1 MPATVNSTVIVLI
14 PKVKNLQNIT
24 QYRPIS
30 LCNIIYKICSKV
42 LANRLREILDEIIAE
57 EQSVFIPGRLITDNV
72 LVAYECIHS
81 MRRKRGKQ
89 GWCAVKIDMIKAYDR
104 VEWEYLEGI
113 MRQLGFHDRWIS
125 LVMSCVTTVSFQVKV
140 NGELLPVFSP
150 TRGFRLGDPISMYLF
165 LLCGEGLSCMLKKL

>member
-24 QYRPIS
+24 QYRTIS
-30 LCNIIYKICSKV
+30 LCNVIYKICSKV

-57 EQSVFIPGRLITDNV
+57 EQSAFVPGRLITDNV

-89 GWCAVKIDMIKAYDR
+89 GWCAVKIDMIKAYA
-104 VEWEYLEGI
+104 
-113 MRQLGFHDRWIS
+113 
-125 LVMSCVTTVSFQVKV
+125 
-140 NGELLPVFSP
+140 
-150 TRGFRLGDPISMYLF
+150 
-165 LLCGEGLSCMLKKL
+165 